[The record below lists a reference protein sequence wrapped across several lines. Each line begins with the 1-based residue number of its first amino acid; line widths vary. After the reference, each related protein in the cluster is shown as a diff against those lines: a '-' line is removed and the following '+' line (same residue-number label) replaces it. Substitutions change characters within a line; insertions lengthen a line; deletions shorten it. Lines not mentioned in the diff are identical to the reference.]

1 MTAAPTIRLNDQP
14 LPWRE
19 ALTLAALLAEQGH
32 AAEAVATA
40 VNGEFV
46 PRTARAQA
54 VLSPGDAILTFQAI
68 VGG

>member
-1 MTAAPTIRLNDQP
+1 MTTAPTIHLNDQP

-32 AAEAVATA
+32 APEAVATA
-40 VNGEFV
+40 VNAAFV
-46 PRTARAQA
+46 PRAARAHTRLA
-54 VLSPGDAILTFQAI
+54 PGDHITLFQAI